1 MKESVGGWFKLL
13 AQEEGEFYSVPVPSE
28 VGFKMSMKSAAGVV
42 CRRVLFFIKIND

>member
-28 VGFKMSMKSAAGVV
+28 DGFKMSMKSTSGVV
-42 CRRVLFFIKIND
+42 CRRECYSS